1 MKRWM
6 WAALAAL
13 VVIAAGVS
21 LIAVPKG
28 PEWTSSSP
36 EAVAEFQAG
45 MDAAMKVYL
54 DDAQRHYRHAV
65 ELDPDFVIANL
76 FAIDGY
82 RDDEERR
89 AVMWSVIE
97 NADLSQLTP
106 RERFLVETA
115 RARHEKRYEDAERLV
130 DEYLAEYPNDPYIL
144 HQKALRTW
152 GRGDLDE
159 AERLNLRLVEI
170 SPNWVIAYNQLG
182 YINMM
187 KGRFAEAEEYFKS
200 YRFIAPDQA
209 NPYDSLGELFITLG
223 RYAEARES
231 LEKAIEVKP
240 DFWAAY
246 EHLAIMASFG
256 GDLALLEETLER
268 LRAAGGPEPVVVGV
282 ECLKDYS
289 ELRSAGAWK
298 EIVDRADSICVE
310 GFREGFSAV
319 TTHLAA
325 SKLGNWELAEAMEA
339 GAQQLLEKAAK
350 APDRRSSMAV
360 RGILLHME
368 GVRLALQGDL
378 ESAEAKLR
386 EADESLTY
394 METGIAIFKL
404 QNRLALSEVLLA
416 GGQDA
421 DAHALLSKVRS
432 VNPVLVAE
440 FEDAGLKELGLK
452 RM

>member
-6 WAALAAL
+6 WVALAAM
-13 VVIAAGVS
+13 VVVAGGVS
-21 LIAVPKG
+21 LIAVPKS

-54 DDAQRHYRHAV
+54 QDAQRYYRRAV

-82 RDDEERR
+82 HGDEERR
-89 AVMWSVIE
+89 AAMWSVVE

-106 RERFLVETA
+106 RERFFVETA
-115 RARHEKRYEDAERLV
+115 RARHDKRFEDAERLL
-130 DEYLAEYPNDPYIL
+130 DEYLADYPNDPYIL

-231 LEKAIEVKP
+231 LDKAIEVKP

-246 EHLAIMASFG
+246 EHLAIMAGFG
-256 GDLALLEETLER
+256 GDIALLEETLER
-268 LRAAGGPEPVVVGV
+268 LRAAGGPESVVVGV

-289 ELRSAGAWK
+289 ELRSAGAWE
-298 EIVDRADSICVE
+298 EIVDRADSTCVE

-325 SKLGNWELAEAMEA
+325 SKLGNWEVAEAMEA
-339 GAQQLLEKAAK
+339 EAQRMLEKVEK
-350 APDRRSSMAV
+350 APDKRSSTAI
-360 RGILLHME
+360 RGILRHME

-378 ESAEAKLR
+378 EGAEAKLR

-394 METGIAIFKL
+394 METGIAVFKL

>member
-6 WAALAAL
+6 WVALAAL
-13 VVIAAGVS
+13 VVVAGGVS

-54 DDAQRHYRHAV
+54 QDSQRHYRRAV

-82 RDDEERR
+82 HDDEERR
-89 AVMWSVIE
+89 AAMWSVVE

-106 RERFLVETA
+106 RERFFVETA
-115 RARHEKRYEDAERLV
+115 RARHEKRFEDAERLL

-246 EHLAIMASFG
+246 EHLAIMAGFG
-256 GDLALLEETLER
+256 GDFELLEETLER

-298 EIVDRADSICVE
+298 EIVDRADSMCVE

-350 APDRRSSMAV
+350 SPDKRSSVAMQGV
-360 RGILLHME
+360 LRHMQ

-394 METGIAIFKL
+394 METGTAVFKL

-416 GGQDA
+416 AGQDA